1 VDLDACRRWFTGQGV
16 ARFKTPEYLVH
27 VDEIPVLGVGKPD
40 RPELR
45 RRAGALDD
53 APR

>member
-1 VDLDACRRWFTGQGV
+1 V

-27 VDEIPVLGVGKPD
+27 VDEVPVLGVGKPD

-45 RRAGALDD
+45 RRAAALADR
-53 APR
+53 PG